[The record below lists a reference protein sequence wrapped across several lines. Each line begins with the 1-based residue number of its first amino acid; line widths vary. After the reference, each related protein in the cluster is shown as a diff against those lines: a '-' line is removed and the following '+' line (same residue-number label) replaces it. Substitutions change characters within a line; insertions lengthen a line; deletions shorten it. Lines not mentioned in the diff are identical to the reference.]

1 MAQRRIA
8 QFATIYPQAWNHFRY
23 EMVAAAPVG
32 SNLLVAEMGDWL
44 SKEVV
49 ARQNGISSAEQVR
62 VFAPMLLRLEKLF
75 RKLPRLPT
83 SRQQFISK
91 SNLWFFEL
99 RQLTIDAQERTRQ
112 AQLKVAP
119 PLLYRLLTALLR
131 NWVDRA
137 RQAGLTVAAIT
148 EQTGKGSDFSRQWQE
163 LLAQPYFRLLLPLI
177 LRQDLDWL
185 AQHLRTLAQQL
196 AQGGTGAVPTAI
208 NALNDELLQRQQN
221 NWRLAS
227 LYASPQTQVWI
238 DEYNRL
244 CAYTIDFCV
253 TLHENADS
261 RELAVLRQR
270 LEHLLARLQTLQDK
284 LSVQRK

>member
-1 MAQRRIA
+1 
-8 QFATIYPQAWNHFRY
+8 
-23 EMVAAAPVG
+23 
-32 SNLLVAEMGDWL
+32 
-44 SKEVV
+44 
-49 ARQNGISSAEQVR
+49 
-62 VFAPMLLRLEKLF
+62 MLLRLEKLF

-112 AQLKVAP
+112 AQLKAAP
-119 PLLYRLLTALLR
+119 QLLYRLLTALLR

-221 NWRLAS
+221 KLAPGFAICLHRRRRSGSMNIIDYAPTPLIFALPCMKMPIAVSWQFYGNGLSICWRDYKHYRINSRSSVNEFVNTGLVSEPAPCQESASGLLATKLICNTPYPPESERRGKIDENRLA
-227 LYASPQTQVWI
+227 
-238 DEYNRL
+238 
-244 CAYTIDFCV
+244 
-253 TLHENADS
+253 
-261 RELAVLRQR
+261 
-270 LEHLLARLQTLQDK
+270 
-284 LSVQRK
+284 RKPSIK